1 MFTQKDLHQIAK
13 KGIRIDEINRQINH
27 FQKGFPPTYLHM
39 SATPGKGII
48 VLSEGDEQRFREIFL
63 NNGPDFN
70 ITRFIPASG
79 AATRMFKSLYEAFDK
94 LEGRSKE
101 EQSAWVDNN
110 PEIREFFEK
119 LKHYP
124 FFEDLKI
131 SGDALSSEILKSLL
145 EGGGPWLCK
154 QTKGIAEIP

>member
-13 KGIRIDEINRQINH
+13 KGIQLDEINRQIHH

-79 AATRMFKSLYEAFDK
+79 AATRMFKSLYEAFDQ

-110 PEIREFFEK
+110 PEIGEFFKK

-124 FFEDLKI
+124 FYEDLKI
-131 SGDALSSEILKSLL
+131 SGDALFSDILKSLL
-145 EGGGPWLCK
+145 KEEGLGYASKP
-154 QTKGIAEIP
+154 KGMPEIP